1 MFPSVERPV
10 GLVLLV
16 APGHRAKYRCLV
28 VAALPLQLLDAQKNR
43 LGLHHHA
50 RLASKRVVIDLT
62 VFVERVI
69 AQVVHADFDEPLL
82 LGALEYRL
90 VQRTL
95 QQLGYDGQNVYS
107 HGRISFW

>member
-1 MFPSVERPV
+1 M
-10 GLVLLV
+10 LVV
-16 APGHRAKYRCLV
+16 APAIGRSIDDLV

>member
-1 MFPSVERPV
+1 MGEKIRLLGIAPYENMRP
-10 GLVLLV
+10 LMLEV
-16 APGHRAKYRCLV
+16 AKQFG
-28 VAALPLQLLDAQKNR
+28 Q
-43 LGLHHHA
+43 
-50 RLASKRVVIDLT
+50 IDLT

-90 VQRTL
+90 VQRAL